1 MSGNGTIFMNF
12 LDLILFQLLHT
23 LTLPH
28 PGALRS
34 PWRVKSSG
42 VRQSKTT
49 KWPLLAALGGKVLRK
64 RDGQIVYE
72 FENTGGKRIFQRF
85 GTSLEI

>member
-1 MSGNGTIFMNF
+1 MNF

-64 RDGQIVYE
+64 RDGQIGSVSP
-72 FENTGGKRIFQRF
+72 FPLRGSPL
-85 GTSLEI
+85 TSKIVWRSTE